1 MGEGGGFSP
10 PMEVGLTDAEHR
22 SRPGANT
29 GIFTIT
35 LRAVTTVHCTAG
47 RMAMIPLRH

>member
-1 MGEGGGFSP
+1 MRLHTDDEG
-10 PMEVGLTDAEHR
+10 R
-22 SRPGANT
+22 SKASHGANT
-29 GIFTIT
+29 DIFTIT